1 MAATGVKSYKNR
13 MLLKRRTKLE
23 SGVRSGAVAYA
34 IELTPE
40 AAEHLGGLTTRD
52 RATLLDQLARQLSY
66 EPTVET
72 PLCQRR

>member
-1 MAATGVKSYKNR
+1 MKSYKNR